1 MNASS
6 KQDFDRGI
14 EMRPEE
20 IGANRSWFAVLGA
33 VLIVLGAIAVV
44 AAFAATLATVLLFG
58 VLLFLAGVAQVVN
71 AATHAGR
78 PGFGLHLTAGILYA
92 VIGGLLVIDPVGGAV
107 SLTLLLAALF
117 LIAGIGRIVLGFQAQ
132 SPWFTFSGAID
143 LLLGVLILV
152 GWPETGTWVIGLFV
166 GIEMIFAGISMLFF
180 HSVVRR
186 AKMMDV

>member
-1 MNASS
+1 MNATS
-6 KQDFDRGI
+6 QQEFDRGI
-14 EMRPEE
+14 ELTPEE
-20 IGANRSWFAVLGA
+20 IGVNRSWFAVLGA
-33 VLIVLGAIAVV
+33 VLIVLGVIAVV

-58 VLLFLAGVAQVVN
+58 ILLILAGVAQVVN
-71 AATHAGR
+71 AGAHAGR
-78 PGFGLHLTAGILYA
+78 PGAGLHLTAGILYA
-92 VIGGLLVIDPVGGAV
+92 VIGGLIVFDPVGGAV
-107 SLTLLLAALF
+107 SLTLLLATFF

-166 GIEMIFAGISMLFF
+166 GIEMIFAGISMLLF
-180 HSVVRR
+180 HAVIRH